1 VGFLLTGLR
10 SPWRHR
16 QCEGEACGYL
26 VQNSAQHLQ
35 AVRDLSGPCVLS
47 LPLSRDG
54 TGKWRVLLAEVGCS
68 AGAEVEG
75 RIECCQSGL
84 PAPGAAVRA
93 LAALREGAGNR
104 GLPEG
109 HLVAASC
116 GEGTVTLSTAANT
129 GHPPPCGVGRLARKG
144 PWGNRCPTLTTRW
157 GSAAVSC
164 LRAGWERR
172 LLGSS
177 RCGPQGSL

>member
-1 VGFLLTGLR
+1 MGFLLTGLR

-109 HLVAASC
+109 HLVAAS
-116 GEGTVTLSTAANT
+116 
-129 GHPPPCGVGRLARKG
+129 
-144 PWGNRCPTLTTRW
+144 TRW

-177 RCGPQGSL
+177 RCGPQGSLTGL